1 MSIEDDIAFLERV
14 PTLALL
20 GRDALRILAIGA
32 ESRYLHDGNVL
43 FSQGEAADA
52 GYVVQEGLLS
62 LGPVRGTGQE
72 LMVGPGTLLGELAL
86 LTETTR
92 PVTATALEPST
103 VLRLPRPLFLKMLDG
118 YPDAAARLRAVL
130 VKRLDE
136 SERDIRTIRSL
147 LDAVGQR

>member
-52 GYVVQEGLLS
+52 GYVV
-62 LGPVRGTGQE
+62 
-72 LMVGPGTLLGELAL
+72 
-86 LTETTR
+86 
-92 PVTATALEPST
+92 
-103 VLRLPRPLFLKMLDG
+103 
-118 YPDAAARLRAVL
+118 
-130 VKRLDE
+130 
-136 SERDIRTIRSL
+136 
-147 LDAVGQR
+147 